1 MNTAARNHQGTLLA
15 SLLLTLSLTIA
26 GCSSTP
32 KVDWNSRIGSYTY
45 DQAVLELG
53 PPDKSTQLSDGSTV
67 AEWIISSNG
76 SGARIGFGVG
86 SGSYG
91 HGYGTATGVGVSAPV
106 GSNQKARRLTF
117 DSNGVL
123 QQSELIK

>member
-1 MNTAARNHQGTLLA
+1 M
-15 SLLLTLSLTIA
+15 LLLVSLAVA

-67 AEWIISSNG
+67 AEWVVSSSG

-91 HGYGTATGVGVSAPV
+91 HGYGTATGVGVSTPV
-106 GSNQKARRLTF
+106 SSTRKARRLTF

-123 QQSELIK
+123 RESQLIK